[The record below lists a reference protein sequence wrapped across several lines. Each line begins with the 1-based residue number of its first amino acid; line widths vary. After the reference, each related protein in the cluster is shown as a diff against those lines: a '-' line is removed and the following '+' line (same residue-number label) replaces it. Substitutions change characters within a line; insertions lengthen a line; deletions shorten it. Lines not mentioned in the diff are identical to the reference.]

1 MPAEDI
7 DLSNAIRIAHVSSES
22 NGYTRWSELSV
33 YFLNDPTFRK
43 KQWVAEVSIRSVEPG
58 EDALRRRVF
67 RAGTLDRALTLF
79 STHDNEFTRI
89 VRAEA
94 EDWEEDHSDEIH
106 AFYQALRP
114 EEPAGLNIRGDR

>member
-7 DLSNAIRIAHVSSES
+7 DLSRAIRIAHASTEA

-43 KQWVAEVSIRSVEPG
+43 KQWLAEVAVRSVEPG
-58 EDALRRRVF
+58 EDEVRRRVL
-67 RAGTLDRALTLF
+67 RAGTLDRALSLF
-79 STHDNEFTRI
+79 STHDNESTRI

-94 EDWEEDHSDEIH
+94 EDWQEENEDQIR

-114 EEPAGLNIRGDR
+114 DEVRLNIPGA